1 MPCLHQADNF
11 MFRVAPPEHEH
22 PTSIALTQLAVH
34 VAYHLTL
41 ETAFLNDAIA
51 TYPEDAVQRFLS
63 HSAETGST
71 CTVDTPSRDK
81 DKDPAE
87 AVRLLL
93 SSLFLENSRIF
104 ILCHAGAGFPV

>member
-1 MPCLHQADNF
+1 
-11 MFRVAPPEHEH
+11 MFFWKHY
-22 PTSIALTQLAVH
+22 SQLAVH

-51 TYPEDAVQRFLS
+51 TYPEDAVQRLLS
-63 HSAETGST
+63 HSAETGSTT

-87 AVRLLL
+87 AVP
-93 SSLFLENSRIF
+93 SSFFRHCFFENSPNIF
-104 ILCHAGAGFPV
+104 SVMQVSVSTA